1 MVRIAKY
8 IIVSLISLMGVC
20 TLFYSLS
27 LYIGFSDSVHSFF
40 KRVSIISCAAIT
52 ITLALSFMLF
62 RFLFKCN
69 EPIFSEADYK
79 LLEVITLVLFLI
91 FTVSFGIKSG
101 LAKWERGS
109 TVYLSAMAPVIL
121 PLLSG
126 AAASLA
132 HHITK

>member
-1 MVRIAKY
+1 MVRIAKC

-40 KRVSIISCAAIT
+40 KRVSGISCIAIT
-52 ITLALSFMLF
+52 ITLGLSLILF
-62 RFLFKCN
+62 RFFFKCN
-69 EPIFSEADYK
+69 EPIFSEAEYK
-79 LLEVITLVLFLI
+79 LLEAITLALFLV

-126 AAASLA
+126 TAASLA
-132 HHITK
+132 HHITR